1 MTVVPNRSSRVPR
14 ARNSALAQSGELRL
28 AAIDVGSNSIHMVIA
43 QVDPGGGISLLWR
56 NADMVGL
63 GRNSFPSHR
72 LSRQAIERALM
83 TLRRFVSEAQRWQC
97 EHLIAIATSA
107 VHVEEND
114 REFIEEV
121 RSG

>member
-1 MTVVPNRSSRVPR
+1 MTLVSNRPSRLPR
-14 ARNSALAQSGELRL
+14 ARNNGSAQSRELRL

-72 LSRQAIERALM
+72 LSRQAIERAMM

-107 VHVEEND
+107 IREAENGGD
-114 REFIEEV
+114 LIEK
-121 RSG
+121 